1 VFDAVGLVSLV
12 VVVVYVAWSICT
24 NRRPFEDDDDDEWP

>member
-1 VFDAVGLVSLV
+1 MALDVVGLVGLV

-24 NRRPFEDDDDDEWP
+24 NRKPYEDDDDEWP